1 MNNGVISFIKPPGL
15 TSHDMVAIVR
25 RKLKIKRVGHTGT
38 LDPMAAGV
46 LPICIGKGTKIVD
59 FLMNDKKVYRAELT
73 LGSMTDTQ
81 DRWGEV
87 LESSDRVASEQE
99 IRIEMAKFIGEIA
112 QIPPMYSAL
121 KHKGKKLYE
130 LAREGITVEREE
142 RIRTI
147 HSLDIISINNNKI
160 LFDVSC
166 SKGTYIRTLC
176 HDIGINLGTFGHMSF
191 LLRKS
196 TGNFNLNNSITI
208 EEFENFSIDTINKMI
223 IPVEDA
229 LADFKK
235 IEVNNE
241 IKFQVFNGVKIN
253 LLNFATNLIDK
264 SELKDKEYI
273 LTYCDSIFCG
283 ISIYKKSTDEIIM
296 DKLFYTGD

>member
-1 MNNGVISFIKPPGL
+1 MSNGVISFIKPPGL
-15 TSHDMVAIVR
+15 TSHDIVAIVR
-25 RKLKIKRVGHTGT
+25 RKLRIKRVGHTGT

-73 LGSMTDTQ
+73 LGTMTDTQ
-81 DRWGEV
+81 DRWGEA
-87 LESSDRVASEQE
+87 LESSDKVVSEDE

-112 QIPPMYSAL
+112 QVPPMYSAL
-121 KHKGKKLYE
+121 KHNGKKLYE
-130 LAREGITVEREE
+130 LAREGITVERKE

-147 HSLDIISINNNKI
+147 YSLDIISVNDNKVI
-160 LFDVSC
+160 FDVSC

-176 HDIGINLGTFGHMSF
+176 HDIGLNLGTFGHMSF

-208 EEFENFSIDTINKMI
+208 EEFENLPNETIHDMI
-223 IPVEDA
+223 IPVDKA
-229 LADFKK
+229 LLDFRK
-235 IEVNNE
+235 IEVVSE
-241 IKFQVFNGVKIN
+241 IKFQVFNGIKMNLVK
-253 LLNFATNLIDK
+253 FATHTFDT
-264 SELKDKEYI
+264 SELKDKDYI
-273 LTYCDSIFCG
+273 LTYCENVFCG